1 MTDEMKSFE
10 ALEERLSARKTEYDA
25 MPVPDAAAYQAV
37 QAGIRQAARKR
48 KSRLRWYM
56 SSISAAAI
64 ILVFTGCIRVS
75 PAFASFVE
83 QLPGMEGIVSMIRQD
98 KGLMMAIDQ
107 SLLQKVGVTDEH
119 DGASM
124 TVDSIITD
132 ESRMVIFYTMKGM
145 KDPEKGMYDIDLLD
159 EHGKN
164 LPVGFSYSSPKPTS
178 DENVYE
184 NMIDVIFTDEAS
196 PPDELS
202 VVIKARGANPHEWK
216 VTFPVDKTLTKGMKK
231 VIPINQTLT
240 VDGQLID
247 VKQATLY
254 PTRLVL
260 DVKFDP
266 KNTKKIFGL
275 NDLQLVDERGRAW
288 RTDTA
293 TGEDDRSIYFES
305 MYFSEP
311 KKLTLQGS
319 GFSGLDKEDLDL
331 VLDLKTRQ
339 IKGGPTGLK
348 MLGSNVNGD
357 DLIINFSVDG
367 SIDGGFVLAFG
378 EVKDSLGTLYQM
390 PGSSWSSGDGT
401 DDNYTIISS
410 TVENGAT
417 IEGEIQMHIAT
428 YPMKVRSPFSIE
440 IPVTP

>member
-1 MTDEMKSFE
+1 MNDEMKSFE
-10 ALEERLSARKTEYDA
+10 GLEQRLDARKTEYET

-37 QAGIRQAARKR
+37 QAGIRQARKR

-119 DGASM
+119 NGASM
-124 TVDSIITD
+124 TVDGIITD
-132 ESRMVIFYTMKGM
+132 ESRMVIFYTIKGM
-145 KDPEKGMYDIDLLD
+145 KDPEKGNYDIDLLD
-159 EHGKN
+159 EHDKN
-164 LPVGFSYSSPKPTS
+164 LPVGFGYSSPKPTS

-216 VTFPVDKTLTKGMKK
+216 VTFPIDKTLTKGMKK

-339 IKGGPTGLK
+339 ITGGPTGLK

-357 DLIINFSVDG
+357 DLIINFSVAG

-410 TVENGAT
+410 TVENGAK

-428 YPMKVRSPFSIE
+428 YPMKVRSPFSME

>member
-1 MTDEMKSFE
+1 
-10 ALEERLSARKTEYDA
+10 
-25 MPVPDAAAYQAV
+25 
-37 QAGIRQAARKR
+37 
-48 KSRLRWYM
+48 
-56 SSISAAAI
+56 
-64 ILVFTGCIRVS
+64 
-75 PAFASFVE
+75 
-83 QLPGMEGIVSMIRQD
+83 
-98 KGLMMAIDQ
+98 
-107 SLLQKVGVTDEH
+107 
-119 DGASM
+119 
-124 TVDSIITD
+124 
-132 ESRMVIFYTMKGM
+132 
-145 KDPEKGMYDIDLLD
+145 
-159 EHGKN
+159 
-164 LPVGFSYSSPKPTS
+164 
-178 DENVYE
+178 
-184 NMIDVIFTDEAS
+184 
-196 PPDELS
+196 
-202 VVIKARGANPHEWK
+202 
-216 VTFPVDKTLTKGMKK
+216 MKK

-357 DLIINFSVDG
+357 DLIINFSVAG

-390 PGSSWSSGDGT
+390 PGSSWSSGDWT

-428 YPMKVRSPFSIE
+428 YPMKVRSPFSME